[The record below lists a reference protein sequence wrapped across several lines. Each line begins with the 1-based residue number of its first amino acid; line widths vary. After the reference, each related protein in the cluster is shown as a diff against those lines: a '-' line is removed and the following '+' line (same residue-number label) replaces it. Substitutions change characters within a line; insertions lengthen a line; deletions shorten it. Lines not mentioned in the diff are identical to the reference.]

1 MAQRDQD
8 RLAEAIQW
16 RIQLRDAAPEDWE
29 AFVQWLEEDPERSA
43 VYDAVVAA
51 EATVEPDM
59 IPVRHSPAA
68 FDNVTPGGETRRR
81 RGLFYGSATAFAA
94 VAAIVLFAFV
104 LPWLNSTSSRYE
116 IATGRGHRQLVAIGD
131 GSSIAMNGESRIVLD
146 RRDPR
151 YAELKSGEAA
161 FTIRHDNAHPF
172 TLVAGDHRLQDAG
185 TRFNVLLD
193 EGLLSVEVAEGAIV
207 FDPAASRLSLGAG
220 ETLAVDDARG
230 RIIRGRQDPKAVS
243 GWRRGQLSFK
253 HASLAAVARGLSRS
267 IGMDI
272 KLDPAIAE
280 RPFTGTI
287 RVDGDPSETMARL
300 AATLDLEA
308 RRNGAGWLIEP
319 SPRARR

>member
-1 MAQRDQD
+1 MTQRDQD
-8 RLAEAIQW
+8 RLTEAIQW
-16 RIQLRDAAPEDWE
+16 RIRLRDAAPEDWE
-29 AFVQWLEEDPERSA
+29 AFVRWLEEDPERTA
-43 VYDAVVAA
+43 VYDAVAAA

-68 FDNVTPGGETRRR
+68 FVTPGGVARRP
-81 RGLFYGSATAFAA
+81 RGLFVGSATAFAA

-104 LPWLNSTSSRYE
+104 LPWLNATSSRYE
-116 IATGRGHRQLVAIGD
+116 IATGRGHRQLIAIGG

-172 TLVAGDHRLQDAG
+172 TLIAGDHRLQDAG

-193 EGLLSVEVAEGAIV
+193 ESLLSVEVAEGAIV
-207 FDPAASRLSLGAG
+207 FDPAASRLSLRAG